1 MARDVDKWQAVHRA
15 QQDTIIEVEISPN
28 SFADYLRQ
36 NDYAPGLKRLVGF
49 SADQGEVIAGRQVAV
64 TNDRPW
70 RLTDLTFVPAGNGR
84 ERATINGVEV
94 IRENGRYWII
104 TPSGP
109 IWSNIDERGVDP
121 ALNYLFG
128 KKRQQQEQSSQ

>member
-15 QQDTIIEVEISPN
+15 QQDTIIEVEVSPN

-94 IRENGRYWII
+94 IRENGRYWIT
-104 TPSGP
+104 TPSGS